1 VTVIAAVTASSGIA
15 ARRQLQP
22 VLLFEKPESSVVKL

>member
-1 VTVIAAVTASSGIA
+1 MVVVSTTAGWA

-22 VLLFEKPESSVVKL
+22 VLGPNCFFPPPG